1 MSLLKRFGAMVSN
14 SRKNNKKQLNHPKK
28 ILQKKRRNLRF
39 KTTLFV
45 QPLTIIIVSF
55 AIILIVFNV
64 LLKLFIAEQAFTA
77 VQNQYDTLDTL
88 YVGDTPETTAEGN
101 IFETT
106 YIIADDSFDIK
117 YISAS
122 MYDLSEKKISEKII
136 DYFSDNDDIEW
147 FDDIDEDD
155 ADYSD
160 YQNSLNYLKK
170 VEIDGSAYMIKM
182 QEYPGTLADSYVK
195 QDNNDDSPTYYI
207 FVFANVTPIEEL
219 ENYINFILLGLMVII
234 GIIASISIFLTAR
247 KLDRNF
253 GSLKSYILGVGNR
266 EKNLPTEN
274 FAYREFNEVG
284 QTVERMND
292 MIDANQ
298 RSQQLFFQNSSHE
311 LRTPLM
317 SIQGYAEGIKE
328 GVIDAKEAASVIVDE
343 SQKMTDLVDDILTL
357 SKMESVQT
365 QLQLEKLNITDLLYD
380 VSWRLKAKADERGI
394 AFEHHFDD
402 DYLEIEAD
410 EKLLERAFTNILS
423 NAVRYAK
430 TQISISGKLIENQLQ
445 ITISN
450 DGEAISEQDQEY
462 LFERFYKGKGG
473 HFGIGLAIT
482 KEIVERHK
490 GTITVISNAQETSF
504 IIYLP
509 VK

>member
-1 MSLLKRFGAMVSN
+1 MSLLKQFGAMVSN
-14 SRKNNKKQLNHPKK
+14 SRKNNKKQLNYPKK

-55 AIILIVFNV
+55 AIILLVFNV

-106 YIIADDSFDIK
+106 YVIADDSFDIK

-160 YQNSLNYLKK
+160 YQNSLNYFKK

-219 ENYINFILLGLMVII
+219 EDYINFILLVLMVIV
-234 GIIASISIFLTAR
+234 GIVASISIFLTAR

-253 GSLKSYILGVGNR
+253 GSLKSYILRVGNR

-317 SIQGYAEGIKE
+317 SIQGYAEGIK
-328 GVIDAKEAASVIVDE
+328 GGLLMPNK
-343 SQKMTDLVDDILTL
+343 QLV
-357 SKMESVQT
+357 S
-365 QLQLEKLNITDLLYD
+365 LLM
-380 VSWRLKAKADERGI
+380 K
-394 AFEHHFDD
+394 
-402 DYLEIEAD
+402 
-410 EKLLERAFTNILS
+410 
-423 NAVRYAK
+423 VRK
-430 TQISISGKLIENQLQ
+430 
-445 ITISN
+445 
-450 DGEAISEQDQEY
+450 
-462 LFERFYKGKGG
+462 
-473 HFGIGLAIT
+473 
-482 KEIVERHK
+482 
-490 GTITVISNAQETSF
+490 
-504 IIYLP
+504 
-509 VK
+509 

>member
-55 AIILIVFNV
+55 AIILLVFNV
-64 LLKLFIAEQAFTA
+64 LLKLFIDEQAYTA
-77 VQNQYDTLDTL
+77 IQNQYDTLDTL
-88 YVGDTPETTAEGN
+88 YVGDTPDTTAEGN

-106 YIIADDSFDIK
+106 YVIADDSFNIK

-122 MYDLSEKKISEKII
+122 MYDFSEKKISEKII
-136 DYFSDNDDIEW
+136 DYFLDNDDIEW
-147 FDDIDEDD
+147 FEGIDEDD

-160 YQNSLNYLKK
+160 YQNSFNYLKK
-170 VEIDGSAYMIKM
+170 IELDGSAYMIKM
-182 QEYPGTLADSYVK
+182 QEYPGTLSDSYVK

-219 ENYINFILLGLMVII
+219 EDYINFILLGLMVIV
-234 GIIASISIFLTAR
+234 GIVASISIFLTAR

-253 GSLKSYILGVGNR
+253 GSLKSYILRVGNR

-328 GVIDAKEAASVIVDE
+328 GVIDAKQAASVIVDE

-394 AFEHHFDD
+394 TFEHHFDD

-450 DGEAISEQDQEY
+450 DGEAISEQDQEH

-490 GTITVISNAQETSF
+490 GTITVISNVQETSF

>member
-1 MSLLKRFGAMVSN
+1 
-14 SRKNNKKQLNHPKK
+14 
-28 ILQKKRRNLRF
+28 
-39 KTTLFV
+39 
-45 QPLTIIIVSF
+45 
-55 AIILIVFNV
+55 
-64 LLKLFIAEQAFTA
+64 
-77 VQNQYDTLDTL
+77 
-88 YVGDTPETTAEGN
+88 
-101 IFETT
+101 
-106 YIIADDSFDIK
+106 
-117 YISAS
+117 
-122 MYDLSEKKISEKII
+122 
-136 DYFSDNDDIEW
+136 
-147 FDDIDEDD
+147 
-155 ADYSD
+155 
-160 YQNSLNYLKK
+160 
-170 VEIDGSAYMIKM
+170 MIKM

-328 GVIDAKEAASVIVDE
+328 GVIDAKQAASVIVDE

-380 VSWRLKAKADERGI
+380 VSWHLKAKADERGI

-450 DGEAISEQDQEY
+450 DGEAISEQDQEH

>member
-1 MSLLKRFGAMVSN
+1 MSLLKRFGVMVSN
-14 SRKNNKKQLNHPKK
+14 SRKNNKKHLSRPKK

-55 AIILIVFNV
+55 AIILLVFNV

-88 YVGDTPETTAEGN
+88 YVGDTPKTTAEGN

-106 YIIADDSFDIK
+106 YVIADDYNIEC
-117 YISAS
+117 ISAS

-147 FDDIDEDD
+147 FDEDNV
-155 ADYSD
+155 DYSD
-160 YQNSLNYLKK
+160 YQNSLKYFKK
-170 VEIDGSAYMIKM
+170 VEIDGSSYMIKM
-182 QEYPGTLADSYVK
+182 QEYSGTLADSYVK

-219 ENYINFILLGLMVII
+219 ENYINFILLGLMVIV

-253 GSLKSYILGVGNR
+253 GSLKSYILRVGNR
-266 EKNLPTEN
+266 EKNLPIEN

-284 QTVERMND
+284 QTVERMSN

-328 GVIDAKEAASVIVDE
+328 GVIDAKQAASVIVDE
-343 SQKMTDLVDDILTL
+343 SQKMTELVDDILTL

-394 AFEHHFDD
+394 TFEHHFDD

-450 DGEAISEQDQEY
+450 DGEAISEQDQEH

>member
-14 SRKNNKKQLNHPKK
+14 SRKNK
-28 ILQKKRRNLRF
+28 KKRLSKPRKLLHQKRRKLRF
-39 KTTLFV
+39 RTTLFV

-55 AIILIVFNV
+55 AIILLIFNA
-64 LLKLFIAEQAFTA
+64 LLKLFIAEQAYTA
-77 VQNQYDTLDTL
+77 VQNQYDALDTL
-88 YVGDTPETTAEGN
+88 YVGDTSQTTSEGN

-106 YIIADDSFDIK
+106 YVIVDESFNIQ

-155 ADYSD
+155 ETSQDT
-160 YQNSLNYLKK
+160 LNYFKK
-170 VEIDGSAYMIKM
+170 VEIDGATYMIKM

-195 QDNNDDSPTYYI
+195 QDEDNDNPPSYYV
-207 FVFANVTPIEEL
+207 FVFADVTPIEEL
-219 ENYINFILLGLMVII
+219 ENYINFLLLALMVIV
-234 GIIASISIFLTAR
+234 GILASLSIYLTAR

-253 GSLKSYILGVGNR
+253 GSLKSYILRVGNR
-266 EKNLPTEN
+266 EKNLPAET

-284 QTVERMND
+284 QTVERMSD

-328 GVIDAKEAASVIVDE
+328 GVIDSKQAASVIVDE
-343 SQKMTDLVDDILTL
+343 SQKMTELVDDILTL

-365 QLQLEKLNITDLLYD
+365 QLQLETLSITDLLYD
-380 VSWRLKAKADERGI
+380 VSWRLKAKADEAGI
-394 AFEHHFDD
+394 TFEHHFED

-430 TQISISGKLIENQLQ
+430 KRITISGKILEKQLQ
-445 ITISN
+445 VTISN
-450 DGEAISEQDQEY
+450 DGEAISDEDQQH

-490 GTITVISNAQETSF
+490 GTIAVTSNEQETSF
-504 IIYLP
+504 IITLP
-509 VK
+509 VTQK

>member
-1 MSLLKRFGAMVSN
+1 
-14 SRKNNKKQLNHPKK
+14 
-28 ILQKKRRNLRF
+28 
-39 KTTLFV
+39 
-45 QPLTIIIVSF
+45 
-55 AIILIVFNV
+55 
-64 LLKLFIAEQAFTA
+64 
-77 VQNQYDTLDTL
+77 
-88 YVGDTPETTAEGN
+88 
-101 IFETT
+101 
-106 YIIADDSFDIK
+106 
-117 YISAS
+117 
-122 MYDLSEKKISEKII
+122 
-136 DYFSDNDDIEW
+136 
-147 FDDIDEDD
+147 
-155 ADYSD
+155 
-160 YQNSLNYLKK
+160 
-170 VEIDGSAYMIKM
+170 MIKM

-219 ENYINFILLGLMVII
+219 EDYINFILLVLMVIV
-234 GIIASISIFLTAR
+234 GIVASISIFLTAR

-253 GSLKSYILGVGNR
+253 GSLKSYILRVGNR

-311 LRTPLM
+311 LRMPLM

-328 GVIDAKEAASVIVDE
+328 GVIDAKQAASVIVDE

-394 AFEHHFDD
+394 TFEHHFDD

-450 DGEAISEQDQEY
+450 DGEAISEQDQEH

>member
-1 MSLLKRFGAMVSN
+1 MSLLKRFGVMVSN
-14 SRKNNKKQLNHPKK
+14 SRKNNKKHLSRPKK

-55 AIILIVFNV
+55 AIILLVFNV

-88 YVGDTPETTAEGN
+88 YVGDTPKTTAEGN

-106 YIIADDSFDIK
+106 YVIADDYNIE

-147 FDDIDEDD
+147 FDEDNV
-155 ADYSD
+155 DYSD
-160 YQNSLNYLKK
+160 YQNSLKYFKK
-170 VEIDGSAYMIKM
+170 VEIDGSSYMIKM
-182 QEYPGTLADSYVK
+182 QEYSGTLADSYVK

-219 ENYINFILLGLMVII
+219 ENYINFILLGLMVIV

-253 GSLKSYILGVGNR
+253 GSLKSYILRVGNR
-266 EKNLPTEN
+266 EKNLPIEN

-284 QTVERMND
+284 QTVERMSN

-328 GVIDAKEAASVIVDE
+328 GVIDAKQAASVIVDE
-343 SQKMTDLVDDILTL
+343 SQKMTELVDDILTL

-394 AFEHHFDD
+394 TFEHHFDD

-450 DGEAISEQDQEY
+450 DGEAISEQDQEH

>member
-1 MSLLKRFGAMVSN
+1 MSLLKRFGVMVSN
-14 SRKNNKKQLNHPKK
+14 SRKNNKKHLSRPKK

-55 AIILIVFNV
+55 AIILLVFNV

-88 YVGDTPETTAEGN
+88 YVGDTPKTTAEGN

-106 YIIADDSFDIK
+106 YVIADDYNIE

-147 FDDIDEDD
+147 FDEDNV
-155 ADYSD
+155 DYSD
-160 YQNSLNYLKK
+160 YQNSLKYFKK
-170 VEIDGSAYMIKM
+170 VEIDGSSYMIKM
-182 QEYPGTLADSYVK
+182 QEYSGTLADSYVK

-219 ENYINFILLGLMVII
+219 EDYINFILLGLMVIV

-253 GSLKSYILGVGNR
+253 GSLKSYILRVGNR
-266 EKNLPTEN
+266 EKNLPIEN

-284 QTVERMND
+284 QTVERMSN

-328 GVIDAKEAASVIVDE
+328 GVIDAKQAASVIVDE
-343 SQKMTDLVDDILTL
+343 SQKMTELVDDILTL

-394 AFEHHFDD
+394 TFEHHFDD

-450 DGEAISEQDQEY
+450 DGEAISEQDQEH

>member
-1 MSLLKRFGAMVSN
+1 MSLLKRFGVMVSN
-14 SRKNNKKQLNHPKK
+14 SRKNNKKHLSRPQK

-55 AIILIVFNV
+55 AIILLVFNV

-88 YVGDTPETTAEGN
+88 YVGDTPKTTAEGN

-106 YIIADDSFDIK
+106 YVIADDYNIE

-147 FDDIDEDD
+147 FDEDNV
-155 ADYSD
+155 DYSD
-160 YQNSLNYLKK
+160 YQNSLKYFKK
-170 VEIDGSAYMIKM
+170 VEIDGSSYMIKM
-182 QEYPGTLADSYVK
+182 QEYSGTLADSYVK

-219 ENYINFILLGLMVII
+219 ENYINFILLGLMVIV

-253 GSLKSYILGVGNR
+253 GSLKSYILRVGNR
-266 EKNLPTEN
+266 EKNLPIEN

-328 GVIDAKEAASVIVDE
+328 GVIDAKQAASVIVDE
-343 SQKMTDLVDDILTL
+343 SQKMTELVDDILTL

-380 VSWRLKAKADERGI
+380 VSWRLKAKADECDI
-394 AFEHHFDD
+394 TFEHHFDD

-450 DGEAISEQDQEY
+450 DGEAISEQDQEH

-490 GTITVISNAQETSF
+490 GTLTVISNAQETSF

>member
-14 SRKNNKKQLNHPKK
+14 SRKNNKKQLSHPKK

-55 AIILIVFNV
+55 AIILLVFNV
-64 LLKLFIAEQAFTA
+64 LLKLFIDEQAYTA
-77 VQNQYDTLDTL
+77 IQNQYDTLDTL
-88 YVGDTPETTAEGN
+88 YVGDTPDTTAEGN

-106 YIIADDSFDIK
+106 YVIADDSFNIK

-122 MYDLSEKKISEKII
+122 MYDFSEKKISEKII
-136 DYFSDNDDIEW
+136 DYFLDNDDIEW
-147 FDDIDEDD
+147 FEGIDEND

-160 YQNSLNYLKK
+160 YQNSFNYLKK
-170 VEIDGSAYMIKM
+170 IELDGSAYMIKM
-182 QEYPGTLADSYVK
+182 QEYPGTLSDSYVK

-207 FVFANVTPIEEL
+207 FVFANVTPIEKL
-219 ENYINFILLGLMVII
+219 EDYINFILLGLMVIV
-234 GIIASISIFLTAR
+234 GIVASISIFLTAR

-253 GSLKSYILGVGNR
+253 GSLKSYILRVGNR

-328 GVIDAKEAASVIVDE
+328 GVIDAKQAASVIVDE

-394 AFEHHFDD
+394 TFEHHFDD

-450 DGEAISEQDQEY
+450 DGEAISEQDQEH

>member
-55 AIILIVFNV
+55 AIILLVFNV

-106 YIIADDSFDIK
+106 YVIADDSFDIK

-160 YQNSLNYLKK
+160 YQNSLNYFKK
-170 VEIDGSAYMIKM
+170 VEIDG
-182 QEYPGTLADSYVK
+182 
-195 QDNNDDSPTYYI
+195 SPTYYI

-219 ENYINFILLGLMVII
+219 EDYINFILLVLMVIV
-234 GIIASISIFLTAR
+234 GIVASISIFLTAR

-253 GSLKSYILGVGNR
+253 GSLKSYILRVGNR

-328 GVIDAKEAASVIVDE
+328 GVIDAKQAASVIVDE

-365 QLQLEKLNITDLLYD
+365 QLQLEKLNIIDLLYD
-380 VSWRLKAKADERGI
+380 VSWHLKAKADERGI
-394 AFEHHFDD
+394 TFEHHFDD

-450 DGEAISEQDQEY
+450 DGEAISEQDQEH